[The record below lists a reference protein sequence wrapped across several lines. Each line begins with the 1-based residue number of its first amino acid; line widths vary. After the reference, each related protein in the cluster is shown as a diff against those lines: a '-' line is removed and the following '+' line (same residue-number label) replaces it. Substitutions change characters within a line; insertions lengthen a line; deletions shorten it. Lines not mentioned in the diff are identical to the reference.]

1 MIVVESPLDI
11 RYLLGLGSPE
21 RTTWTHL
28 HRQVNERRFSRW
40 DDDYAIK
47 NDGGGWMFTLAGLRR
62 AKRAA
67 RGMLDVDPSKIY
79 SSSAFKQ

>member
-28 HRQVNERRFSRW
+28 HRQVSELRFSKW
-40 DDDYAIK
+40 DDNNAMKY
-47 NDGGGWMFTLAGLRR
+47 DGSCWMFTLAGLRR
-62 AKRAA
+62 PKRAA
-67 RGMLDVDPSKIY
+67 LDML
-79 SSSAFKQ
+79 